1 MAAAEGGRY
10 LSKALLGRGSERSR
24 LCRVPALPPPG
35 PLPLLHLS
43 SSQGASAPWSRW
55 DPRALSVGRCAAA
68 SGARERV
75 SGGSRGVA
83 PAEGA
88 GLLPLRA
95 AHLNRNHEETQ

>member
-68 SGARERV
+68 SGAREDPRIRLV
-75 SGGSRGVA
+75 LLISHWNYPRRIQRA
-83 PAEGA
+83 PLPHLEG
-88 GLLPLRA
+88 
-95 AHLNRNHEETQ
+95 